1 MEAQSKYQKILYH
14 ICGNEQNKNK
24 QISNM
29 QIKSQKLLTNKHS
42 LYLGIE
48 MTSSGSYAYP
58 REILSKKA
66 AKNVSTVKWLLSY
79 IDPSAVH

>member
-1 MEAQSKYQKILYH
+1 M
-14 ICGNEQNKNK
+14 NKTKTK

-29 QIKSQKLLTNKHS
+29 QMKSKKLLTNKHS
-42 LYLGIE
+42 LNLGIE
-48 MTSSGSYAYP
+48 MTSSGRYAYA

-66 AKNVSTVKWLLSY
+66 TKNVSTVKWLLLY

>member
-1 MEAQSKYQKILYH
+1 M
-14 ICGNEQNKNK
+14 
-24 QISNM
+24 
-29 QIKSQKLLTNKHS
+29 KSQKLLTNKHS